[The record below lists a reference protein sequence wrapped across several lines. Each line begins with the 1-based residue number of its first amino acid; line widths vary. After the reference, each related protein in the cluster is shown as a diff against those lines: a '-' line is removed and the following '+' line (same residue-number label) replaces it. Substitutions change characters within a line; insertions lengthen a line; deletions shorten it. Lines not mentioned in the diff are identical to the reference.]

1 MQPPSGVF
9 AATNLVGQG
18 TNTLL
23 KWGTIGGETN
33 VVQAASGNF
42 GAATNKFTDI
52 SPPIVASGGDPT
64 NASYVA
70 PGGATHSPA
79 RYYRVR
85 LLQ

>member
-33 VVQAASGNF
+33 VVPAARRTPRPGTI
-42 GAATNKFTDI
+42 AY
-52 SPPIVASGGDPT
+52 ASCSK
-64 NASYVA
+64 N
-70 PGGATHSPA
+70 
-79 RYYRVR
+79 
-85 LLQ
+85 